1 MAPPALFSAA
11 VGALDPVDRRT
22 HAASGPIVEM
32 LLQIDP
38 SRTVAP
44 SFGTRAGY
52 TTAWPDLTG
61 QIETFIK
68 VL

>member
-1 MAPPALFSAA
+1 LTIRTSENSWRHRLSLAPP

-38 SRTVAP
+38 SRTIAP
-44 SFGTRAGY
+44 SFGTGR
-52 TTAWPDLTG
+52 
-61 QIETFIK
+61 I
-68 VL
+68 